1 MKQKGTDC
9 DEMKQL
15 KKANLHF
22 VVALTFQCQNRRL
35 PIVELLEAGKAGL
48 KKAVQNYDLDSDFKF
63 ITHEVTQMRQS
74 IEGLITQNCAKKEK
88 GGIQRGDKV
97 LVRIISRLILV
108 TYNSILWSWRF
119 YRMKS
124 LT

>member
-22 VVALTFQCQNRRL
+22 LVAPTFQCQNRSQPL
-35 PIVELLEAGKAGL
+35 AELLEAGKAGL

-63 ITHEVTQMRQS
+63 IAHAVTQMRQS
-74 IEGLITQNCAKKEK
+74 IEGLITLLNCAKNEK
-88 GGIQRGDKV
+88 RGEYNGGIK
-97 LVRIISRLILV
+97 
-108 TYNSILWSWRF
+108 W
-119 YRMKS
+119 
-124 LT
+124 